1 MAFIIC
7 SPSLSVSWHSIG
19 FNRDIGGFSVSLTQT
34 VPLRECHTQW
44 WHTISWHRVDS
55 PVEACHTPMN
65 CHRGYMS
72 QFSPSHLSQWFLPL
86 SIQSLSQQIQEVTVG
101 EFVGSEPLIAVTY
114 IYVAVCVQ
122 DLILDFN
129 WLNHY
134 QASITMGSCVSYHWR
149 KQQNPPTS
157 SSIANQLTHAILLVS
172 FAQKK
177 WVCASD
183 YFSGKVQWLPR

>member
-1 MAFIIC
+1 MSHTVMTYYLMTQGRQSC
-7 SPSLSVSWHSIG
+7 RGLSHPYELPPWIHVTI
-19 FNRDIGGFSVSLTQT
+19 FTITLVTVIPATVDT
-34 VPLRECHTQW
+34 VPVTADPG
-44 WHTISWHRVDS
+44 SDS
-55 PVEACHTPMN
+55 GGVCGKWTFD
-65 CHRGYMS
+65 S
-72 QFSPSHLSQWFLPL
+72 SD
-86 SIQSLSQQIQEVTVG
+86 V
-101 EFVGSEPLIAVTY
+101 Y